1 MDEKLINVA
10 ASAAVKDLQLDCE
23 VTSVYQRKDSWCVKF
38 SGSYGEFCDAF
49 RSRYGEENS
58 AQVVREKIKRYLLK
72 SPKPTGRRKGFSK
85 RSSFAGPEN
94 SLLDIPLQIAEGALE
109 QTARLAGELIGG
121 TINAAETAIKTAAD
135 AAINTAQ
142 VISEPPELETGIII
156 AANDNAPPSINEIH
170 PVTAKRATRRAT
182 KRATKKASKK
192 ASKKAARKTSRKKA
206 LKS

>member
-1 MDEKLINVA
+1 MDEKLIAVA

-23 VTSVYQRKDSWCVKF
+23 VASVYQRKDSWCVKF

-49 RSRYGEENS
+49 RSRYGDENS

-135 AAINTAQ
+135 AAITAAQ
-142 VISEPPELETGIII
+142 AISEPPQLQTGIII

-170 PVTAKRATRRAT
+170 PATTKRAT
-182 KRATKKASKK
+182 KRATKKARKASKK
-192 ASKKAARKTSRKKA
+192 VSKKAARKTSKKKA

>member
-1 MDEKLINVA
+1 MDEKLIAVA
-10 ASAAVKDLQLDCE
+10 ASAVVKDLQLDCE
-23 VTSVYQRKDSWCVKF
+23 VASVYQRKDSWCVKF

-49 RSRYGEENS
+49 RSRYGDENS

-109 QTARLAGELIGG
+109 QTARLAGELIGE

-135 AAINTAQ
+135 AALTTAQ
-142 VISEPPELETGIII
+142 VISEPTELQTGIII
-156 AANDNAPPSINEIH
+156 AANDNAPPSITEIH
-170 PVTAKRATRRAT
+170 PATTKRAT
-182 KRATKKASKK
+182 KRATRSATKK
-192 ASKKAARKTSRKKA
+192 ASKKAARKTSKKKA

>member
-1 MDEKLINVA
+1 MDEKLIAVA

-23 VTSVYQRKDSWCVKF
+23 VASVYQRKDSWCVKF

-49 RSRYGEENS
+49 RSHYGEENS

-109 QTARLAGELIGG
+109 QTARLAGEVIGV

-135 AAINTAQ
+135 AAITTAQ
-142 VISEPPELETGIII
+142 AIGEPTQLQTGISIV
-156 AANDNAPPSINEIH
+156 ATDDAPPLINEIQTATEKR
-170 PVTAKRATRRAT
+170 VTKRAT
-182 KRATKKASKK
+182 KRATKKAKK
-192 ASKKAARKTSRKKA
+192 ASKKAARKTSKKKA
-206 LKS
+206 SKS